1 VLPPPPHTRN
11 TTYMRPEELSLM
23 QAWGTCSKGSSLR
36 ITTVK
41 KPILLRWRRAFL
53 FSPYVLT
60 LPDPRYWR
68 ASSHSGVHQD
78 RYLRGSSRACSQAL
92 QRTFGA
98 PGRTY
103 QQPAAQPQYRAWNSG
118 FFLLRYKASCRSSFL
133 LILCSFFQYSSYSA
147 SKGALY
153 GSHGASRWASKTPS
167 RGGFRTP
174 RPVSVDSHTHA
185 EHVPEPTHILFEP
198 PP

>member
-1 VLPPPPHTRN
+1 
-11 TTYMRPEELSLM
+11 MRPEELSLM

-103 QQPAAQPQYRAWNSG
+103 QQPAAQPQYRAWISG

-153 GSHGASRWASKTPS
+153 GSHGASRWASKPLHAVVFEHHAPYPWIPTPTQNTS
-167 RGGFRTP
+167 QSPHIFFLNP
-174 RPVSVDSHTHA
+174 RLRRA
-185 EHVPEPTHILFEP
+185 RFWYLI
-198 PP
+198 

>member
-1 VLPPPPHTRN
+1 
-11 TTYMRPEELSLM
+11 MRPEELSLM

-92 QRTFGA
+92 QELLARLVE
-98 PGRTY
+98 PIS
-103 QQPAAQPQYRAWNSG
+103 N
-118 FFLLRYKASCRSSFL
+118 LLRNPNTELGTLGSS
-133 LILCSFFQYSSYSA
+133 SS
-147 SKGALY
+147 
-153 GSHGASRWASKTPS
+153 
-167 RGGFRTP
+167 
-174 RPVSVDSHTHA
+174 
-185 EHVPEPTHILFEP
+185 
-198 PP
+198 